1 MSERQV
7 IISYEG
13 SFKFEII
20 EKLLTQTKHCLSER
34 NISIKTKKRVLNIMV
49 ECLENIYKHAE
60 KVINNHFKK
69 EDYNK
74 FYKFVLENNKEDY
87 LITAA
92 NPILNQHVDAVR
104 SKIEQANSLSRIEL
118 KELYA
123 SKINNSMI
131 SERGGAGLGIIDIAL
146 KSENKINYSFTKI
159 DDLFSYYE
167 LKILINENKN
177 T

>member
-1 MSERQV
+1 MEDRQV
-7 IISYEG
+7 IIYYEG
-13 SFKFEII
+13 CFKFETI
-20 EKLLTQTKHCLSER
+20 EKLLTETKQNLNDKE
-34 NISIKTKKRVLNIMV
+34 ISVKTKKRVLNIMV

-60 KVINNHFKK
+60 KVINNNHFNK
-69 EDYNK
+69 EEYNK
-74 FYKFVLENNKEDY
+74 FYKFVLENNNQDFY
-87 LITAA
+87 LTSA
-92 NPILNQHVDAVR
+92 NPILNKNIETVR
-104 SKIEQANSLSRIEL
+104 NKIDQANSLGKAEL

-167 LKILINENKN
+167 LKIKVNDNK
-177 T
+177 

>member
-1 MSERQV
+1 MAEKQV
-7 IISYEG
+7 IIYHEG
-13 SFKFEII
+13 SFKFETI
-20 EKLLTQTKHCLSER
+20 EKLLTETKQNLTEKD
-34 NISIKTKKRVLNIMV
+34 ISIKAKKRVLNIMV

-60 KVINNHFKK
+60 KVINNNHFNK
-69 EDYNK
+69 EEYNK
-74 FYKFVLENNKEDY
+74 FYKFVLENKEQDY

-92 NPILNQHVDAVR
+92 NPILNKNIETVKN
-104 SKIEQANSLSRIEL
+104 KIEQANSLSKPEL

-146 KSENKINYSFTKI
+146 KSENKIDYSFTKI

-167 LKILINENKN
+167 LKIKINDNK
-177 T
+177 